1 MIQIDII
8 DVSDKNISDVKELLN
23 YALYIGQRVHGMNTE
38 TLLLIGQALEQT
50 RELIKVAEND
60 SD

>member
-1 MIQIDII
+1 MIQIDLI
-8 DVSDKNISDVKELLN
+8 DVSDKNISDVEKLLN

-50 RELIKVAEND
+50 RELKKVEDHD